1 MSTQVINT
9 YGNTNF
15 TVEITPKQS
24 ITVTRS
30 GHPSNSFVIGDEA
43 EYDSYNLHYTGTI
56 VSITEKTVTIDPG
69 YNERKRRLKISEFA
83 WRNYDFNSAQIAA
96 KNSDTMM
103 YI

>member
-1 MSTQVINT
+1 MATFTFTT

-15 TVEITPKQS
+15 TVEVEAKKS

-30 GHPSNSFVIGDEA
+30 GYATNKFVIGDMA
-43 EYDSYNLHYTGTI
+43 EYDSYNLSYYGEI
-56 VSITEKTVTIDPG
+56 VSITEKTVTIKQKYSD
-69 YNERKRRLKISEFA
+69 RKSRLKLEDFA
-83 WRNYDFNSAQIAA
+83 WRNYNFDLCDTAQ